1 MNYNESILFKFF
13 KAFENVNTIEMC
25 ACYHPKIQFNNPI
38 FGSLTTNEVCDMWQM
53 LMDSSVKNLKIN
65 FSEIQANEYSGT
77 VQWIA
82 KYNFGKKNRKIIHKI
97 QGQFTFKEGFIIKHT
112 DNFDFWKWSMQ
123 AYGWKGY
130 LLGWTGFFQ
139 KKIQQNAI
147 QSLKAYSKTNY

>member
-13 KAFENVNTIEMC
+13 KAFENVNAIEMC

-65 FSEIQANEYSGT
+65 FSEIQANEYIGT

-82 KYNFGKKNRKIIHKI
+82 RYNFGKKTEKL
-97 QGQFTFKEGFIIKHT
+97 FTKFKVNLH
-112 DNFDFWKWSMQ
+112 
-123 AYGWKGY
+123 
-130 LLGWTGFFQ
+130 
-139 KKIQQNAI
+139 
-147 QSLKAYSKTNY
+147 LKRV